1 MNIIDNRPLP
11 AKESFG
17 SLLRGH
23 VFEHDDNIYMK
34 IEGMYDRLG
43 NVVYNA
49 VRLDVGSVELF
60 DECEEV
66 LKLECELV
74 IN

>member
-11 AKESFG
+11 AKDSFA
-17 SLLRGH
+17 SLIRGN
-23 VFEHDDNIYMK
+23 VFEYDDNIYMK
-34 IEGMYDRLG
+34 IEDVCDRFG
-43 NVVYNA
+43 DVTYNA
-49 VRLDVGSVELF
+49 VRLDIGSIELI

-66 LKLECELV
+66 LKLKCELT

>member
-11 AKESFG
+11 AKESFS

-23 VFEHDDNIYMK
+23 VFEHGGNIYMK
-34 IEGMYDRLG
+34 IEDVYDHLG
-43 NVVYNA
+43 NAVYNA
-49 VRLDVGSVELF
+49 VRLDVGSVELI
-60 DECEEV
+60 DEYEEV
-66 LKLECELV
+66 LKLKCELT